1 MGILDMVARAE
12 VSSDLKHKEHDC
24 AVDVLG
30 AVGLAA
36 IHDPGMLAIYRV
48 KYLSDLADLPQAK
61 STFILWAR
69 RAMIRRGVN
78 PAGASRLGVQIL
90 MAWIGDVC
98 QPCQGRG
105 YPKSEDA
112 PMLSAKP
119 CTRCGGSG
127 KNPIKGHG
135 AEREAILDVIERA
148 EDAIHGI
155 QGRIGAKLGTRE
167 A

>member
-1 MGILDMVARAE
+1 MAILDLVARAE

-30 AVGLAA
+30 AVGMAA
-36 IHDPGMLAIYRV
+36 IHNPGILAIYRV

-90 MAWIGDVC
+90 MEWIGDVC
-98 QPCQGRG
+98 QHCQGRG
-105 YPKSEDA
+105 YPKIDDA
-112 PMLSAKP
+112 PMLSIKP
-119 CTRCGGSG
+119 CDKCGGSG

-135 AEREAILDVIERA
+135 ADREVILDVMERA
-148 EDAIHGI
+148 DDSITLI
-155 QGRIGAKLGTRE
+155 QRRIGVKLG
-167 A
+167 